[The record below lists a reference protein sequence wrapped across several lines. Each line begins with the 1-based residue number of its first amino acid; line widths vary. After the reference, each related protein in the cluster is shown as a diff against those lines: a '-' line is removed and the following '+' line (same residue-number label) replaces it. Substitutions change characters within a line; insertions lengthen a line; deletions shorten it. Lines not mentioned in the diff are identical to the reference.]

1 MTIFKRLL
9 LFFVLLVPL
18 ASAFIGLQTHVAHA
32 TQAIPTGSCGDTISD
47 DGQLFGNRVGDVLN
61 QAQAVNKALQADTR
75 VVTVSQST
83 LGTQS
88 PKDYYYYVQSKC
100 PNWAGQNF
108 IVFVVAKGYDPFLH
122 LGSTFNGK
130 MTAADYQQMTLG
142 VRSELTSGNYA
153 QGTIDLL
160 QQVQKKLSPD
170 YTWIWVTLAV
180 LVVLIV
186 GGILGFVFVRRRQ
199 NVVVETAAREQAMAT
214 KQAAVDLVSSLGKQ
228 SKELSPR
235 VEVLL
240 ALVPTATAN
249 SLRALFQTAQGQ
261 QSRIEEHLGNLLSRL
276 DARPGGNASQVD
288 YYKRMQLNYQ
298 QVYNEARG
306 PQNLLQGVETAVTRL
321 EQNPQ
326 AQIDFRQLTALSA
339 PQEGIVPQGFNV

>member
-1 MTIFKRLL
+1 MSLFKRLF
-9 LFFVLLVPL
+9 LFVVLVVPL
-18 ASAFIGLQTHVAHA
+18 TIVFIGLQTHTTYA
-32 TQAIPTGSCGDTISD
+32 TQDMPTGSCGETVSD
-47 DGQLFGNRVGDVLN
+47 DAQLFGNRVGDVLN
-61 QAQAVNKALQADTR
+61 QAQSINNAVQADTR
-75 VVTVSQST
+75 VVTVSQDT
-83 LGTQS
+83 LGGKS
-88 PKDYYYYVQSKC
+88 LSDYYYYIQSKC

-122 LGSTFNGK
+122 LGSMFNGK
-130 MTAADYQQMTLG
+130 MTSADYQQMTLG
-142 VRSELTSGNYA
+142 IRSELTSGNYA

-180 LVVLIV
+180 LVVLIIAGV
-186 GGILGFVFVRRRQ
+186 LSFVFVRRRQ
-199 NVVVETAAREQAMAT
+199 NVEVEANAREQAMAA
-214 KQAAVDLVSSLGKQ
+214 KQAAVDIVSSLGKM
-228 SKELSPR
+228 SKDLTPR

-240 ALVPTATAN
+240 ALVPTTTAN

-261 QSRIEEHLGNLLSRL
+261 QGRIEEHLGNLLSSL
-276 DARPGGNASQVD
+276 DARPSGNGPQID

-306 PQNLLQGVETAVTRL
+306 PQNLLQAVETAVTTL

-326 AQIDFRQLTALSA
+326 AQINFRQLTMLNA
-339 PQEGIVPQGFNV
+339 PQEGIVQQGFNV